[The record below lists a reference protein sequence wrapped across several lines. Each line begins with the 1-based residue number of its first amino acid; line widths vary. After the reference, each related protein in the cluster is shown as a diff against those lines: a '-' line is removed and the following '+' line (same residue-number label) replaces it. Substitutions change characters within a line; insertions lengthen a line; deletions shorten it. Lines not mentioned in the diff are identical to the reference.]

1 MIPSAASKLLC
12 TSLWVL
18 AVSLG
23 LQSATSSATPPPAG
37 LDVVAVETDSS
48 RVIVP
53 SDPSGRVSVTTCPT
67 CQALSLAITAQTEFL
82 IDNRVVALGE
92 WKAFAGKGYTYGV
105 DAVYATKDKTLLS
118 LTLNSAAKFD
128 AARR

>member
-1 MIPSAASKLLC
+1 MIPAAMTKLLR
-12 TSLWVL
+12 TSLSVL
-18 AVSLG
+18 AVYAG
-23 LQSATSSATPPPAG
+23 LHAATSVATPPPPG
-37 LDVVAVETDSS
+37 LDVMAVETDSS

-53 SDPSGRVSVTTCPT
+53 ADPSGRVSVTTCPT
-67 CQALSLAITAQTEFL
+67 CPAVSLAITSQTEFL
-82 IDNRVVALGE
+82 IDNRTVAFAE